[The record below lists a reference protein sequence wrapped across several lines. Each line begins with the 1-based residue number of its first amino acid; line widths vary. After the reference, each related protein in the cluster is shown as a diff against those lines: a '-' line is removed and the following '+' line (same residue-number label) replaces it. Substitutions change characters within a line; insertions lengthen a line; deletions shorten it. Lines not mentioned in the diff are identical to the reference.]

1 MKKQNPAPANVGV
14 DVAKS
19 HLDIHVRPGGHEM
32 SVSNDSLGIQQ
43 AIAFI
48 QTHNPQRI
56 VVESTGRYQDAFVQ
70 ACQAAQLPIVIIST
84 VKVRRFA
91 YALGLLAKTDRLD
104 AAVIAHFAEA
114 VQPPCRSLSDE
125 TTRQIKDLI
134 ARRRQLL
141 DMVRMEKNHRHIMP
155 VPLQQSIAQVLECL
169 TLQIRLVQT
178 QLEALICANATWQSK
193 QMVLLSVPGIGPVL
207 AHTLLA
213 DLPELGQLNPK
224 QIASL
229 AGGAP
234 MNQDSGQ
241 YRGKRTIK
249 GGRKHVRTALY
260 MSAISAIQHNP
271 VIAKHYRNL
280 RTQGKHAKVAI
291 TACMRKLIVILNAML
306 KSGSP
311 WRQQSA

>member
-1 MKKQNPAPANVGV
+1 MKKQNQVSANVGV

-19 HLDIHVRPGGHEM
+19 HLDIHVRPGCHQM

-48 QTHNPQRI
+48 QTQNPERI

-70 ACQAAQLPIVIIST
+70 ACQAAQLPIIVISA

-91 YALGLLAKTDRLD
+91 CALGLLAKTDRLD

-114 VQPPCRSLSDE
+114 VQPACRPLSDE
-125 TTRQIKDLI
+125 TGRQIKDLI

-141 DMVRMEKNHRHIMP
+141 DMVRMEKNRRHVMP
-155 VPLQQSIAQVLECL
+155 DSLQQSIAQVLQCL
-169 TLQIRLVQT
+169 ILQIQLVQA
-178 QLEALICANATWQSK
+178 QLEALISSNANWESK

-207 AHTLLA
+207 THTLLA
-213 DLPELGQLNPK
+213 DLPELGQLNSK

-229 AGGAP
+229 VGVAP

-241 YRGKRTIK
+241 YRGKRAIK

-260 MSAISAIQHNP
+260 MSTIAAIQYNP

-280 RTQGKHAKVAI
+280 RAQGKHAKVAI

-311 WRQQSA
+311 WHQKSA